1 MCIFEKKEEKK
12 MASTNSFKSD
22 STNLFSVLYKIE
34 FHSLSKVGLNA
45 GRFLSLEP
53 DGMSPSNKFFP

>member
-1 MCIFEKKEEKK
+1 M
-12 MASTNSFKSD
+12 MASTNSLKSN
-22 STNLFSVLYKIE
+22 SANLSSISYKIE

>member
-1 MCIFEKKEEKK
+1 
-12 MASTNSFKSD
+12 MASTSSLKSNSE
-22 STNLFSVLYKIE
+22 NLSSISYKIE